1 MSIKYIERA
10 WKMPL
15 NATETIVLLAL
26 ADSANDDG
34 YCYPGYE
41 SLMSKAKVS
50 RATLAKTI
58 SILEGAGF
66 FVKKS
71 HAEIG
76 EGRKVNTY
84 FLEFDD
90 SWFEIKPDP
99 KTKKDKLALK
109 KSIELKLIEK
119 INELREEK
127 KQTISSGLKLRKVQS
142 LNSKSLGP
150 EHEPSLITVS
160 KEPSDNVPPSSE
172 EVTTPKKAKAK
183 KDPKEPTQSQIDAEK
198 VANYFA
204 KKITDYNP
212 KAVINPKSWIKD
224 IELAIRKDGIDP
236 KELCEVI
243 QWIYT
248 EGTFWIPNVL
258 CGKTLREKYTKL
270 SMQKMANKTNV
281 SPITQPKRHFMEG
294 AHFAKI
300 I

>member
-1 MSIKYIERA
+1 MSFQAMTWAVEQELPAMQK
-10 WKMPL
+10 
-15 NATETIVLLAL
+15 IVLLML
-26 ADSANDDG
+26 ANRTGNESG
-34 YCYPGYE
+34 ICYPSHDLLAKECG
-41 SLMSKAKVS
+41 MSKRSVVAQ
-50 RATLAKTI
+50 I
-58 SILEGAGF
+58 DILEKAGLIKVF
-66 FVKKS
+66 RSFNDKKMKNVNKYKLNLHVKTS
-71 HAEIG
+71 VSGSAG
-76 EGRKVNTY
+76 DALGSAGDA
-84 FLEFDD
+84 LGGSAGD
-90 SWFEIKPDP
+90 
-99 KTKKDKLALK
+99 ALK
-109 KSIELKLIEK
+109 PVTIEPVKETKEK
-119 INELREEK
+119 
-127 KQTISSGLKLRKVQS
+127 
-142 LNSKSLGP
+142 
-150 EHEPSLITVS
+150 
-160 KEPSDNVPPSSE
+160 VPPSSE

-183 KDPKEPTQSQIDAEK
+183 KDPKDPTQSQIDAEK